1 MKRKNMSVLSRVL
14 IRKKSQKN
22 TIEERIQR
30 YYDIAANDRAAQGLN
45 DVNMLEKYER
55 TMQKL
60 RKTKERLEYINS
72 KIEISKETDMSNRTI
87 H

>member
-1 MKRKNMSVLSRVL
+1 MSVLSRVL